1 VQTIQLQ
8 MLERELM
15 WAWLR
20 VGDAERARPF
30 VQRLD
35 EDEAT
40 ALLALYDGDLVKA
53 RDALR
58 NADGSNTMLLL
69 PRAVLARTTL
79 ASSTALGAAFSAIA
93 KRDTATALSQLLGSA
108 SEVGDA
114 APLVIAIA
122 ARLLTA
128 ANDDARAV
136 PLWTRIVTDFSTSPE
151 APEGDLEWAR
161 AAIRSRDGGTAI
173 ARLEH
178 LILTYP
184 NSALVPQARRELD
197 LARRLSG
204 TSS

>member
-1 VQTIQLQ
+1 
-8 MLERELM
+8 
-15 WAWLR
+15 
-20 VGDAERARPF
+20 
-30 VQRLD
+30 
-35 EDEAT
+35 
-40 ALLALYDGDLVKA
+40 
-53 RDALR
+53 
-58 NADGSNTMLLL
+58 LL

-79 ASSTALGAAFSAIA
+79 ASSTALGAGFAAIA
-93 KRDTATALSQLLGSA
+93 KRDTATALTQLLGSA
-108 SEVGDA
+108 NDVGDA

-197 LARRLSG
+197 LARRVSG